1 MSLVVSR
8 VKYLRIVA
16 LHCNSREVNVESEYV
31 DAGI

>member
-16 LHCNSREVNVESEYV
+16 LQCNSREVSVGSEYV
-31 DAGI
+31 DAGM